1 MAGLSFLD
9 LLRAREG
16 TQNKSAKPPNCILV
30 WLDGGPSHYESFDS
44 KLEKVS
50 GEKRPCE
57 EVTVF
62 ILAD

>member
-1 MAGLSFLD
+1 MDWVFQSNC
-9 LLRAREG
+9 ARED
-16 TQNKSAKPPNCILV
+16 TQKKPAKPLNCILV

-50 GEKRPCE
+50 GERGPCE